1 MQINKLND
9 AIKQAILSQNANTSS
24 TSLVSKKE
32 DEENQNAISNSI
44 SSEDNINIG
53 LSKYINETLS
63 KEAILS
69 DREAKVQKLKELY
82 EKGEYKGPEAKELA
96 RSFVEGIQEE
106 VRDAANFF
114 LLEDDI

>member
-1 MQINKLND
+1 MQISKLND
-9 AIKQAILSQNANTSS
+9 AIKHAILSQNTTTASANLESR
-24 TSLVSKKE
+24 KE
-32 DEENQNAISNSI
+32 SEENQNAISNATSGQ
-44 SSEDNINIG
+44 DNVNIG

-69 DREAKVQKLKELY
+69 EREAKIQKLKELY

-106 VRDAANFF
+106 VRQAANFF
-114 LLEDDI
+114 MLEDDI